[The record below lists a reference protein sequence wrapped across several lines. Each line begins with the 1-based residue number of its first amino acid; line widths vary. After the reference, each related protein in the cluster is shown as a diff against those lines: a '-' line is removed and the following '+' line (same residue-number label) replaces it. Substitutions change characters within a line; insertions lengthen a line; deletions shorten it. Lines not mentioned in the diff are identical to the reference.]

1 MSKKKN
7 RIALAK
13 KVSTIS
19 HSKERARASHI
30 IVKQYKRQVSWQIAD
45 IRTAVLMASN
55 PDTPDRRRLH
65 EIYEYIMKD
74 MRLISARRD
83 AVMKI
88 TGEPWM
94 LYNANQEPD
103 EDLSKR
109 YRKAWFNSYVKGAAE
124 TEFYGYTVQESD
136 GIDAAKGQIATVKTL
151 DRMYV
156 SIEKQQILV
165 DGFAAGNYLPY
176 GDIMWDLDLVEFV
189 KDREDLG
196 LLLPC
201 AYNIIWKY
209 YSRSDW
215 SRASEK
221 FGMPLL
227 SIEADTNNDAELDA
241 IEDKAANFGTDGY
254 IVTQKGDVA
263 EIIERTG
270 QRLHD
275 IYLDN
280 INLCNE
286 EITVGV
292 NGQTGTTDNKAWAGA
307 AQTQE
312 RKFEDLTLDRLQSVA
327 DMINASL
334 LPYLRY
340 KGFNIPED
348 YYFDYPALVR
358 ERDKKISGE
367 QKADEALLPEEE
379 SNEQQPEAVPQP
391 GANPPVKKVP
401 PRKKK
406 GGK

>member
-1 MSKKKN
+1 MSKRKHRVSLAKN
-7 RIALAK
+7 NTPARIAPNEK
-13 KVSTIS
+13 T
-19 HSKERARASHI
+19 RARPSNI

-45 IRTAVLMASN
+45 IKQAEMMASN

-65 EIYEYIMKD
+65 EIYMYIMKD

-83 AVMKI
+83 AIMKI

-94 LYNANQEPD
+94 LYNKDQKAD
-103 EDLSKR
+103 DKLSND
-109 YRKAWFNSYVKGAAE
+109 YRQAWFNAIIKGAAE
-124 TEFYGYTVQESD
+124 YEFYGYSVLECDNIEPKKVSI
-136 GIDAAKGQIATVKTL
+136 GVVKTL

-156 SIEKQQILV
+156 GIENQRILI
-165 DGFAAGNYLPY
+165 DGQAAGSFLDY
-176 GDIMWDLDLVEFV
+176 GGIAWDLDLLEFV
-189 KDREDLG
+189 KDRDDLG

-227 SIEADTNNDAELDA
+227 SIEADTNNDNELDA

-263 EIIERTG
+263 EIIERSG

-280 INLCNE
+280 IKLCNE
-286 EITVGV
+286 EVTIGV
-292 NGQTGTTDNKAWAGA
+292 NGQTGTTDNKAWTGA
-307 AQTQE
+307 SQTQE
-312 RKFEDLTLDRLQSVA
+312 RKFEDITLDRLQSVA
-327 DMINASL
+327 DMMNAITI
-334 LPYLRY
+334 PYLRY
-340 KGFNIPED
+340 KGFAIPED

-358 ERDKKISGE
+358 EREKKINGESLHTSGGDLE
-367 QKADEALLPEEE
+367 GDNPTDD
-379 SNEQQPEAVPQP
+379 QPEAETP
-391 GANPPVKKVP
+391 NPKKP
-401 PRKKK
+401 FPRKKK
-406 GGK
+406 PLK